1 MIKVIKAVLML
12 VFISA
17 AALMLLALAFRPAT
31 SSAVAEAAPAPVE
44 TQERESYWLRA
55 FNGHI
60 SVFFSEEDEVPSVET
75 TIDIDTLR
83 AVDREKLEKGIE
95 APTYED
101 VLKLLEDFGS

>member
-1 MIKVIKAVLML
+1 ML

-17 AALMLLALAFRPAT
+17 AALIAAGLAFGRDIVRGRRSRAC
-31 SSAVAEAAPAPVE
+31 AVE